1 MYNAHRQSDSEPV
14 QAMPYEVVN
23 MSNTQTTPNSTTV
36 TTENRPLSHAK
47 PLKWKKVGASHE
59 YLNSLVT
66 DSNQKPATRD
76 YTGKQTEKD
85 TYLSATD
92 SIKS

>member
-14 QAMPYEVVN
+14 PAMPYEVVN
-23 MSNTQTTPNSTTV
+23 MSSSTTV
-36 TTENRPLSHAK
+36 TTENRLLSHAK
-47 PLKWKKVGASHE
+47 PLKWKKVGASHK
-59 YLNSLVT
+59 YLNSPVT
-66 DSNQKPATRD
+66 DSNQKPATHD

-85 TYLSATD
+85 TYVSATD